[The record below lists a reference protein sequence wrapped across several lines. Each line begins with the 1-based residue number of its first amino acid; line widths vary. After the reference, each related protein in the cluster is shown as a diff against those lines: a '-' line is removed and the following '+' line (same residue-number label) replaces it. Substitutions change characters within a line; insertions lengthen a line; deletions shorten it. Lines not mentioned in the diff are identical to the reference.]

1 MGLSK
6 KKKKVKCKECMHRT
20 MPSVYEK
27 EEIYLHLSIIYL
39 YLFVLIFA
47 KRNTGRMHQKIM
59 KIVLIGISGNI
70 VKGIGMGRIA
80 LRVYL
85 LIQV

>member
-1 MGLSK
+1 
-6 KKKKVKCKECMHRT
+6 MHST
-20 MPSVYEK
+20 MPSAYEK
-27 EEIYLHLSIIYL
+27 EEIYLRLSIIYL

-59 KIVLIGISGNI
+59 KIVPIRTSGNI
-70 VKGIGMGRIA
+70 VKGIGKGRTA

>member
-1 MGLSK
+1 
-6 KKKKVKCKECMHRT
+6 

-27 EEIYLHLSIIYL
+27 DEIYLRLSIIYL

-59 KIVLIGISGNI
+59 KIVPIGISGNI
-70 VKGIGMGRIA
+70 VKGIGMGRTA
-80 LRVYL
+80 LQVYL
-85 LIQV
+85 LVQVGFFVVTF